1 MLSTDSDSPPV
12 TKTAVGTNFLQTFN
26 IVTKLSIDVLC
37 EDLHVFPGL
46 EILLSVKEPKRDLK
60 LSGVLDNCYKLFDFI
75 GGKFSRSL
83 VDIDLSLFADKV
95 GESATKTLN
104 FGHSEN
110 NISLTLNVSVENTK
124 NVLELS
130 SLDQ

>member
-12 TKTAVGTNFLQTFN
+12 TQTAVGTNFLQTFN

-37 EDLHVFPGL
+37 KDLHVLSGL

-60 LSGVLDNCYKLFDFI
+60 LSGVLDNSYNLFDFI
-75 GGKFSRSL
+75 SGKFTCSL
-83 VDIDLSLFADKV
+83 VNIDLGLFADKIS
-95 GESATKTLN
+95 ESATKTLN
-104 FGHSEN
+104 FSQSEN
-110 NISLTLNVSVENTK
+110 DISLSLNVSVENTK

>member
-1 MLSTDSDSPPV
+1 MRRGGW
-12 TKTAVGTNFLQTFN
+12 A
-26 IVTKLSIDVLC
+26 
-37 EDLHVFPGL
+37 
-46 EILLSVKEPKRDLK
+46 
-60 LSGVLDNCYKLFDFI
+60 GVLDNCYKLFDFI

-104 FGHSEN
+104 FSQSEN